1 MTDKRKEER
10 SPATRKPMVSLI
22 LDSIERGDKGAA
34 RVLRNAARRDPAIA
48 AEVERRGL
56 TFTSGPFDNTSPAA
70 GNTTPASTTPANAEP
85 LPIMPNNPVDPGP
98 QVTVKRSEPTYRP
111 DGKDSWLWDTITVS
125 LHGHEIDAA
134 IAAGRPPV
142 GERALPHFVHGTV
155 ADAQAR
161 LHRHAREMRDVTTGG
176 DGQGFQVPYY
186 FGDAVATAARA
197 TTKAFDFTTRRPMP
211 EWGMEIEV
219 PVTGTGVSAAVY
231 EENAAITETDVV
243 ATSPNAPVVTLA
255 AEVEVSMQLAERSRG
270 LVDQVIATDATAAL
284 GATLDVQ
291 LLNGSGSNGE
301 MTGLLNQSGIT
312 ESTYTDASPTL
323 AEYRREVWAL
333 QRNVIVASGREPDVM
348 VWGPTRSAWA
358 WSGTDASLTRQT
370 TSQDFPAP
378 GVIVSAVP
386 TTLGA
391 GTDEDRLL
399 LLHRDSVYLYAS
411 PVTYKVFTDPLSAN
425 GTVRL
430 QARMYAAVALR
441 TPSAVGVLK
450 GTGTVVPSI

>member
-1 MTDKRKEER
+1 MSNKRKEER
-10 SPATRKPMVSLI
+10 SPAVRKPMVSLI
-22 LDSIERGDKGAA
+22 LDSIERGDAGAA
-34 RVLRNAARRDPAIA
+34 KVLRNAARRDPAVA

-56 TFTSGPFDNTSPAA
+56 TFTSGPFDNTTPAA
-70 GNTTPASTTPANAEP
+70 GTTTPASPTPAAADYIP
-85 LPIMPNNPVDPGP
+85 TLKPNPVDPGP
-98 QVTVKRSEPTYRP
+98 NVTVTRSEPVYRP
-111 DGKDSWLWDTITVS
+111 DGDHSFFRDGLAVS
-125 LHGHEIDAA
+125 RESAEWDAA
-134 IAAGRPPV
+134 ISAGRRPTADR
-142 GERALPHFVHGTV
+142 GLPSFVDGTV
-155 ADAQAR
+155 ADARAR
-161 LHRHAREMRDVTTGG
+161 LERHHREMRDVTTGG
-176 DGQGFQVPYY
+176 DGQGFQIPYY
-186 FGDAVATAARA
+186 FGNAVDTSARA

-243 ATSPNAPVVTLA
+243 ATSPNAAVVTLA
-255 AEVEVSMQLAERSRG
+255 AEVEVSWQLLERSRG

-291 LLNGSGSNGE
+291 LLSGSGSNGE

-323 AEYRREVWAL
+323 AEFRREVWGL
-333 QRNVIVASGREPDVM
+333 QRDIIVASGREPDVM

-391 GTDEDRLL
+391 GTNEDRLL
-399 LLHRDSVYLYAS
+399 LIHRDSVYLYAS
-411 PVTYKVFTDPLSAN
+411 PVTYKIFDDPLSAN

>member
-1 MTDKRKEER
+1 
-10 SPATRKPMVSLI
+10 
-22 LDSIERGDKGAA
+22 
-34 RVLRNAARRDPAIA
+34 
-48 AEVERRGL
+48 
-56 TFTSGPFDNTSPAA
+56 
-70 GNTTPASTTPANAEP
+70 
-85 LPIMPNNPVDPGP
+85 
-98 QVTVKRSEPTYRP
+98 
-111 DGKDSWLWDTITVS
+111 
-125 LHGHEIDAA
+125 
-134 IAAGRPPV
+134 
-142 GERALPHFVHGTV
+142 
-155 ADAQAR
+155 
-161 LHRHAREMRDVTTGG
+161 MRDVTTAGG
-176 DGQGFQVPYY
+176 GAGFQVPYY

-231 EENAAITETDVV
+231 QENAAITETDVV

-255 AEVEVSMQLAERSRG
+255 AEVEVSWQLLERSRG

-291 LLNGSGSNGE
+291 LLTGSGSSGE

-333 QRNVIVASGREPDVM
+333 QRDVIVASGREPDVM
-348 VWGPTRSAWA
+348 VWGPTRSAWS

-386 TTLGA
+386 TTLGT
-391 GTDEDRLL
+391 GTNEDRLL
-399 LLHRDSVYLYAS
+399 LLHRESVYLYAS
-411 PVTYKVFTDPLSAN
+411 PVTYRVFTDPLSAN